1 LKYGRPVTIDK
12 SVFSGTHYEMG
23 FQQGKQYR
31 QQIQQGI
38 KTLLDSDI
46 VKENKPKLLPQWLF
60 FAIAKRRAEKLL
72 KKDILENYPNQANI
86 NH

>member
-1 LKYGRPVTIDK
+1 
-12 SVFSGTHYEMG
+12 MG